1 MGPTA
6 VVVGSN
12 GTVSNGTVADGYNKA
27 PVRYGVKQLLA
38 IQMVQH
44 SLSVA
49 GRGRWKWVAGA
60 AQLDERVGRYH
71 YWQAAHMGTGGR
83 HALGIGRG

>member
-12 GTVSNGTVADGYNKA
+12 GTVSNGTVADGYNKV
-27 PVRYGVKQLLA
+27 PVRYEVKQLLA
-38 IQMVQH
+38 MQMVQH

-71 YWQAAHMGTGGR
+71 YW
-83 HALGIGRG
+83 